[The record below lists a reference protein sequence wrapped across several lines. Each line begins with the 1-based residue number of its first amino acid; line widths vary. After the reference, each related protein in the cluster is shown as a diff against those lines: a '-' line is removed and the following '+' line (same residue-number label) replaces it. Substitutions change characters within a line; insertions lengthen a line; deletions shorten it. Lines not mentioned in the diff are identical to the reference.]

1 MLRSLDRR
9 EDGYEVFEITSIDDL
24 DFASFV
30 PMVDRAWKH
39 DYIDEPRLDFN
50 EAVLRKLTPGSWWVA
65 VLVCSVNGSP
75 VGFELALERTLRVR
89 ERTLHAYYA
98 SVFTVCADHRRKGL
112 GRWILEAINRL
123 VFEEHEADVIV
134 STFHEGHAGSPAVQ
148 STFDRITEWGVA
160 RFHTTPIWSR
170 RLDREPLAPLDS
182 PPRFV
187 QLERLGEDSV
197 PSARAIDD
205 LLRAEFETS
214 FSLDTSLGAQYL
226 NPANEASGTLLYELG
241 ADRLC
246 LACFN
251 VLPMA
256 INERRLRPIGQLQ
269 LLLAPRCTDAELEDI
284 LHHMGLF
291 LAQRGCFAMTLV
303 DMGMVPR
310 AILESLGFSPTE
322 DLITFAARG
331 PKSTIA
337 AFEGLRPPFY
347 LDFT

>member
-1 MLRSLDRR
+1 MLRSLGKR
-9 EDGYEVFEITSIDDL
+9 EDGYQIFEITSVDDL
-24 DFASFV
+24 DLASFV
-30 PMVDRAWKH
+30 PMVDRAWKL
-39 DYIDEPRLDFN
+39 DYIDEARLDFN
-50 EAVLRKLTPGSWWVA
+50 EAVLRKLMQGRWWVA
-65 VLVCSVNGSP
+65 VLACSGNGAP

-148 STFDRITEWGVA
+148 STFDRISEWGVA

-170 RLDREPLAPLDS
+170 RLDKEPLAELDS

-187 QLERLGEDSV
+187 QLDGLGEGSV
-197 PSARAIDD
+197 PNARAIDD
-205 LLRAEFETS
+205 LVEAEFETS
-214 FSLDTSLGAQYL
+214 FSLDASLGAQYL
-226 NPANEASGTLLYELG
+226 NPANEASGTILYG
-241 ADRLC
+241 PDSDRLS

-269 LLLAPRCTDAELEDI
+269 LLLAPRGTDAEIEDI
-284 LHHMGLF
+284 VHHMGLF

-310 AILESLGFSPTE
+310 SVLENLGFSPTE

-331 PKSTIA
+331 PRGTIA